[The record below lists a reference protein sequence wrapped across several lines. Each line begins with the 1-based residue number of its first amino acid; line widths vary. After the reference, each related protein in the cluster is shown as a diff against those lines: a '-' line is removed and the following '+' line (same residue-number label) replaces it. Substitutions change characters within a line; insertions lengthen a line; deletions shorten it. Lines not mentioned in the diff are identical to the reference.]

1 MWNNTYQIWT
11 KASSLESRVIWLLLR
26 EEISQL
32 SLLIGRV
39 TARLSSIEVF
49 RLWSMIMEETNQRR
63 ESTALLSWNLK
74 NNQTLKQEEAILQ
87 TVSWQRTLNLH
98 LFQLIEHRYLLE
110 ELLESTR
117 ISELTWESNRES
129 MNLKSLI
136 GNNNS
141 IQFSL
146 FMAKKTILT

>member
-11 KASSLESRVIWLLLR
+11 KASSMESRVIWLLPR

-39 TARLSSIEVF
+39 TARLNSIEVF
-49 RLWSMIMEETNQRR
+49 HPWSMIMEETNQRR

-87 TVSWQRTLNLH
+87 TVSWQRILNLH
-98 LFQLIEHRYLLE
+98 LSQLIEHRYLLE
-110 ELLESTR
+110 ELLESIR
-117 ISELTWESNRES
+117 ISELTWESSRES
-129 MNLKSLI
+129 MNLKSQI
-136 GNNNS
+136 GNSNS
-141 IQFSL
+141 IQFSQ
-146 FMAKKTILT
+146 FMDKKTTQT

>member
-11 KASSLESRVIWLLLR
+11 KASLMESRVIWQLPR

-63 ESTALLSWNLK
+63 ESTALSSWNLK

-87 TVSWQRTLNLH
+87 IVLWQRILNLH

-110 ELLESTR
+110 ELLELTR
-117 ISELTWESNRES
+117 ISELTWESSRES

-136 GNNNS
+136 GNSNS
-141 IQFSL
+141 IQFSP
-146 FMAKKTILT
+146 FMDKKTTQT